1 MHKKPLSVVEK
12 LSVWSGDNQVGQKRL
27 IFMRGT
33 PTNGA
38 KVASYPRNIRKKL
51 LLAPKA
57 SEASMGAFYFRE
69 RVNGCC
75 NGACGYCYAKGVQHT
90 EVPNQGASW

>member
-1 MHKKPLSVVEK
+1 ML
-12 LSVWSGDNQVGQKRL
+12 NQHQ
-27 IFMRGT
+27 FC
-33 PTNGA
+33 
-38 KVASYPRNIRKKL
+38 L
-51 LLAPKA
+51 LLSLDLMFVGLFVFLYLCVSAFLEFGFYYIA

-75 NGACGYCYAKGVQHT
+75 NGACGYCYAIGVQHT

>member
-1 MHKKPLSVVEK
+1 MNTLAE
-12 LSVWSGDNQVGQKRL
+12 
-27 IFMRGT
+27 MRGLEDK
-33 PTNGA
+33 GA
-38 KVASYPRNIRKKL
+38 LLPIVNNNN

-57 SEASMGAFYFRE
+57 SEAGMAAFYFRE

-75 NGACGYCYAKGVQHT
+75 NGACGHCYAIGVQHT

>member
-38 KVASYPRNIRKKL
+38 KVASYPQNIRKKL
-51 LLAPKA
+51 LFQTAI
-57 SEASMGAFYFRE
+57 SRE
-69 RVNGCC
+69 PSDLD
-75 NGACGYCYAKGVQHT
+75 T
-90 EVPNQGASW
+90 